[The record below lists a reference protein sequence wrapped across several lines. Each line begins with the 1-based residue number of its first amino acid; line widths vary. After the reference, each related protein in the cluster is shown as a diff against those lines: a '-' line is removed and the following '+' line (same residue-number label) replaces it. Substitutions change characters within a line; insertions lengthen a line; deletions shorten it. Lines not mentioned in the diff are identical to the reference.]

1 MIKSW
6 ITQRTWLIFSSARR
20 HKIKLVD
27 FRSKIKGFFFFLQ
40 HNWNVDFNSCHGIL
54 LMAKVFINS
63 KNKKI
68 NSWKKRLL
76 NTKITSLAQEVPESQ
91 VYYREILLHT
101 LLVLILFDKN
111 LVLVIPKYMYLG
123 LDGPL
128 QVQLFLCDIFW
139 FTAPIAA
146 T

>member
-1 MIKSW
+1 
-6 ITQRTWLIFSSARR
+6 
-20 HKIKLVD
+20 
-27 FRSKIKGFFFFLQ
+27 
-40 HNWNVDFNSCHGIL
+40 
-54 LMAKVFINS
+54 MAKVFMNS

-91 VYYREILLHT
+91 VYYREMLLHT

-111 LVLVIPKYMYLG
+111 LVLVILKYMYLG